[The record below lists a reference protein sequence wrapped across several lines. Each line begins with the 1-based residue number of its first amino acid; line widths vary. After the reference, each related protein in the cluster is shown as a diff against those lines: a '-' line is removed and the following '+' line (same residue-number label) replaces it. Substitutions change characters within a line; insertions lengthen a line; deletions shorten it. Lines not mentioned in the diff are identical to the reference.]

1 MSMLQAIWSW
11 IVFITPWVMLT
22 ALVIIAVTSPA
33 WLPVLLVKLGDIDEG
48 WNFIRVQPPE
58 GEMFALASGTENG
71 PFAKLL
77 ESVPGYIYE
86 EDKHEFRVLLP
97 GEVKPKNGFLG
108 VTVVGFNKKVIQR
121 ETHYQKL
128 ELLPSGKWGLK
139 KKDRK
144 GPSIFFQYNMATEI
158 TQAETS
164 DNFPVSAVVNFTIQM
179 FSPVKALFMAGGW
192 EAQVNAAVQGL
203 LREYISTRDINE
215 LRLEQ
220 NQKSGSG
227 IAEKLTKEHS
237 EPGGEFNQSLLQFG
251 VRIVKATF
259 VDFNLVE
266 GDPEIAKATK
276 AAGVAKLMRG
286 AAEDKAAA
294 ISAEYEARIKSGGA
308 HAGTFR
314 MAEAIE
320 VAKPKAIGAGML
332 VSE

>member
-1 MSMLQAIWSW
+1 M
-11 IVFITPWVMLT
+11 
-22 ALVIIAVTSPA
+22 LVIIAIAIFTHKA
-33 WLPVLLVKLGDIDEG
+33 WLPILLVKLGDIDEG
-48 WNFIRVQPPE
+48 WNPIRVKPPA
-58 GEMFALASGTENG
+58 GEMFALAFGTENG
-71 PFAKLL
+71 PFAGLI
-77 ESVPGYIYE
+77 ESVPEYIY
-86 EDKHEFRVLLP
+86 DKGLEEFRELADNEL
-97 GEVKPKNGFLG
+97 KYQSDLG
-108 VTVVGFNKKVIQR
+108 VAWVGWNKKIVQK
-121 ETHYQKL
+121 ETHYHKW
-128 ELLPSGKWGLK
+128 ELLPSGKWGLS

-179 FSPVKALFMAGGW
+179 FSPIKALFMAGGW

-203 LREYISTRDINE
+203 LREYISTRDINQ
-215 LRLEQ
+215 LRLEK
-220 NQKSGSG
+220 NQKSGAG
-227 IAEKLTKEHS
+227 IAEKLTKQHS

-266 GDPEIAKATK
+266 GDPEIARATR
-276 AAGVAKLMRG
+276 AGGVAKLMRA

-294 ISAEYEARIKSGGA
+294 ISAEYKARIDAGGV

-320 VAKPKAIGAGML
+320 IAKPKGIGAGIL
-332 VSE
+332 IAEPSEKK